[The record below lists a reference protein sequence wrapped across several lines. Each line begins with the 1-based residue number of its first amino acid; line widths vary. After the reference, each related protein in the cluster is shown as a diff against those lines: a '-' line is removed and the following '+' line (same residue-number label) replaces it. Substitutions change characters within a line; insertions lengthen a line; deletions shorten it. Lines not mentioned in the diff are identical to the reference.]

1 MLCTV
6 LPILCTARFYSHHYE
21 EYMDL
26 SCFDEAAETVSN
38 IIAQYRSV
46 DNVTVP
52 PPVTRMK
59 PRGLSFL

>member
-1 MLCTV
+1 
-6 LPILCTARFYSHHYE
+6 
-21 EYMDL
+21 MDL
-26 SCFDEAAETVSN
+26 SCFDEASETVSN

-46 DNVTVP
+46 DNVAVP